1 LELKLSGGWKLQRQF
16 ALVREDRLLLLAD
29 ALLGS
34 ESGER
39 GAIEYRLALPLDAGV
54 RFVPAEES
62 NEGFLEADKRFGLVL
77 PLALPEWRAQ
87 RWPGNLAV
95 ETGRLVYSLKA
106 EGRALFAP
114 LLFDL
119 KPSRAKQPY
128 TWRRLTVAQDLHVSP
143 ADAAVG
149 YRVQLGKRQWLIYR
163 TLAAAAPR
171 TVLGQHLS
179 TDFYFGRFGQDG
191 EVDDLVE
198 VETE

>member
-1 LELKLSGGWKLQRQF
+1 
-16 ALVREDRLLLLAD
+16 VREDRLLLLAD

-39 GAIEYRLALPLDAGV
+39 GKIEYRLALPLDADV

-106 EGRALFAP
+106 EGRALFTP